1 MGGASGSLGQQA
13 TASVP
18 ASPGPPSPS
27 KRKPLSEVN
36 DNFRKLLMAAPGRL
50 LPFKLVYA
58 SLFFFL
64 FSFFFPY
71 PEI

>member
-36 DNFRKLLMAAPGRL
+36 ENFRKLLMAAPGRL
-50 LPFKLVYA
+50 LPFKLVYIYIYVN
-58 SLFFFL
+58 FFF
-64 FSFFFPY
+64 FFFFFALS
-71 PEI
+71 